1 MEIINTYQGKV
12 YALKS
17 HQTPNIYVG
26 STTGSIS
33 TRLICHRSS
42 HKLYK
47 NTKHLS
53 SFELLQHNDCYIE
66 IIEELPNCTKEQL
79 KKREGYWMK
88 QMHSINSVVAGQSKK
103 EWTTLNRASVSTKN
117 KEYYNNN
124 KEKISLRAKT
134 KVLCICGTSYTKA
147 NKCVHDKTENHIF
160 YMQ

>member
-1 MEIINTYQGKV
+1 MELLNIYQGKV

-47 NTKHLS
+47 NTK
-53 SFELLQHNDCYIE
+53 
-66 IIEELPNCTKEQL
+66 
-79 KKREGYWMK
+79 
-88 QMHSINSVVAGQSKK
+88 
-103 EWTTLNRASVSTKN
+103 N

-134 KVLCICGTSYTKA
+134 LCPCGGSYTKA
-147 NKCVHDKTENHIF
+147 NKAQHEKTHKHVLYIT
-160 YMQ
+160 